1 MGVIS
6 GRVGG
11 ERGEEE
17 EVDDGDDDNRGRREG
32 GGLVRI
38 GTAGRRDIGRLG
50 AIARGMRAQK
60 FRLCERMEGK
70 KEME

>member
-32 GGLVRI
+32 GGIGEDWDSREKGYWEVRSY
-38 GTAGRRDIGRLG
+38 
-50 AIARGMRAQK
+50 
-60 FRLCERMEGK
+60 CERNESA
-70 KEME
+70 EIQVV